1 MTTVEPITIDCR
13 GLQCPAPIL
22 RVAEAARKYKGSA
35 RTITVLAT
43 DQDFPADLE
52 AWCRTTQSSLDAL
65 DVAMEQGGFFRA
77 RITLPHGE
85 AGRAAASPKLK
96 PISSVER
103 VDLSGLTGAVA
114 ARRLAD
120 AAVRSKEPK
129 LHITWTT
136 GEVESKV
143 MGWAS
148 IMDAKVGPIERA
160 AGRSSAEV
168 TLPKDDPD
176 ATRAPASAG
185 GGATTPAA
193 QPAPS
198 LLSYEAPLAQTAM
211 VPSPPSDV
219 AARENRCSL
228 LVLHND
234 LEGLLAA
241 MMVANA
247 SAAQGMKVDV
257 FFSFWGV
264 NLLRGEEPRAGE
276 AGKRPSLLQRIMRW
290 LMPKG
295 PRRQRLGKMHM
306 AGVGTRVM
314 GLIMKRS
321 NALSLDELLKA
332 AVSLDV
338 RFVVCSMSMGLMGIE
353 RRDIMDLPNVEFGG
367 VASFAE
373 AARRSSFSLVF

>member
-22 RVAEAARKYKGSA
+22 RVAEAARRYKGSA

-77 RITLPHGE
+77 RITLPRGE
-85 AGRAAASPKLK
+85 
-96 PISSVER
+96 
-103 VDLSGLTGAVA
+103 
-114 ARRLAD
+114 
-120 AAVRSKEPK
+120 
-129 LHITWTT
+129 
-136 GEVESKV
+136 
-143 MGWAS
+143 
-148 IMDAKVGPIERA
+148 
-160 AGRSSAEV
+160 
-168 TLPKDDPD
+168 
-176 ATRAPASAG
+176 APASARC
-185 GGATTPAA
+185 GATTRASPA
-193 QPAPS
+193 APS

-211 VPSPPSDV
+211 APSGLPSDV

-276 AGKRPSLLQRIMRW
+276 TGKRPSLLQRILRW

-306 AGVGTRVM
+306 AGVGTRAM
-314 GLIMKRS
+314 GLMMKRS